1 MWPFKK
7 KEQRVKKRSFYNA
20 AAISRL
26 TSDWTV
32 AQSSP
37 KDELKTSLRVLR
49 IRSRDLA
56 RNSDYVRRYL
66 SLCKTNVVGHTGVGM
81 QSKSSDDNGKLDA
94 YANKLIEGYWAAWGK
109 KGVCDV
115 TGILTW
121 IDCQKMAV
129 ETLVRDGEI
138 LVRKYTGNKRGPHK
152 FQIKFIDSDLLDEN
166 HNEKR
171 QDGSEII
178 MGIEYNQDGRAT
190 HYHIFTHHPTDN
202 YAPRKRERVPA
213 NLICHAF
220 LSDRIDQTRGVPH
233 MVSTMQRL
241 HMLGGYEEAELV
253 ASRGAAAKMGFI
265 YDDGDGSYD
274 GEEEEDTGAT
284 IQEVEPGV
292 IERLSG
298 SQRFEAYDPTH
309 PTTAFKDFVK
319 ALLRGISSGLNVSY
333 VDLANDLEGV
343 SYSSIRKGE
352 LADRDAWR
360 ILQTWLVEHF
370 VTWVF
375 EGWLENV
382 LSPQVTGLPLR
393 KFDKFNSPAWQPRG
407 WVWVDPQKEVK
418 AGKEAVMAGFKSISQ
433 VILEQGKDPET
444 VFATLKQDKDLA
456 EKYGLTL
463 DVFTVAALEE
473 VGNGYKEN

>member
-7 KEQRVKKRSFYNA
+7 KEQKVKGKRSFYNA
-20 AAISRL
+20 AAINRL

-37 KDELKTSLRVLR
+37 KDELKASLRVLR
-49 IRSRDLA
+49 VRSRDLA
-56 RNSDYVRRYL
+56 RNNDYAKRYIN
-66 SLCKTNVVGHTGVGM
+66 LCKTNVVGHTGVGM
-81 QSKSSDDNGKLDA
+81 QSKALDDSGKLDA
-94 YANKLIEGYWAAWGK
+94 YANKLIESYWAAWGK
-109 KGVCDV
+109 KGVCDL
-115 TGILTW
+115 TGRLTW

-138 LVRKYTGNKRGPHK
+138 LVRKYTGHKRGPHK
-152 FQIKFIDSDLLDEN
+152 FQIKFIDPDLLDEN
-166 HNEKR
+166 HNEKFD
-171 QDGSEII
+171 DGSEIV
-178 MGIEYNQDGRAT
+178 MGIEYNPDGKAT
-190 HYHIFTHHPTDN
+190 HYHIFTAHPTDT
-202 YAPRKRERVPA
+202 ATHRKREKVPA
-213 NLICHAF
+213 SLICHGF
-220 LSDRIDQTRGVPH
+220 LSDRIDQGRGVPH
-233 MVSTMQRL
+233 MVSTMHRQ

-265 YDDGDGSYD
+265 YEDGDSTYS

-319 ALLRGISSGLNVSY
+319 ALLRGIASGLNVSY

-352 LADRDAWR
+352 LSDRDAWR

-375 EGWLENV
+375 EGWLENI
-382 LSPQVTGLPLR
+382 LSPQVSGLPLR
-393 KFDKFNSPAWQPRG
+393 KFDKFNSPSWQPRG
-407 WVWVDPQKEVK
+407 WVWVDPQKEVT
-418 AGKEAVMAGFKSISQ
+418 AGKEAVRAGFKSVSQ
-433 VILEQGKDPET
+433 VILEQGKDPEE
-444 VFATLKQDKDLA
+444 VFAALARDKALA
-456 EKYGLTL
+456 ETYGLTL
-463 DVFTVAALEE
+463 DVFTEVVANEF
-473 VGNGYKEN
+473 KEN